1 MVKKTFRS
9 KMFDAMKALN
19 RSCIVLNALI
29 SLHFLLHLN
38 MLLYYVFKTHF
49 VLLFDCKCILISISI
64 SVSITLPSP
73 WIFNHEFLQLK
84 DQIFLIFFFFS
95 FYLSLQYVPKRIRVE
110 LHFLSIRYFA
120 KIDRFQLVLGAQ
132 NKISQLGW
140 WNNQENVFK
149 IKLLI

>member
-1 MVKKTFRS
+1 MY
-9 KMFDAMKALN
+9 DAMKSLN
-19 RSCIVLNALI
+19 RSCILFNALI
-29 SLHFLLHLN
+29 SLHFPLHVN
-38 MLLYYVFKTHF
+38 MLLCFQNSLRTF
-49 VLLFDCKCILISISI
+49 FECKCILISISI
-64 SVSITLPSP
+64 SILITLPSP

-95 FYLSLQYVPKRIRVE
+95 FYLSLPFVPNRIRVE

-140 WNNQENVFK
+140 WNNQENVF
-149 IKLLI
+149 